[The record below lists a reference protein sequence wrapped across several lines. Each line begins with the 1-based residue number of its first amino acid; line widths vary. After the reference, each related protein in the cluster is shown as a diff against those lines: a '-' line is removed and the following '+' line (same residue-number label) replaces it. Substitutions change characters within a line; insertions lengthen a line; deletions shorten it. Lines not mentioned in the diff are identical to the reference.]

1 MKEMYH
7 KMSNIFL
14 VVAGS
19 GFHKCDF
26 FFLCRCPGVGVK
38 MREVTISEIVG
49 KYFSGVTTEDF

>member
-1 MKEMYH
+1 MT
-7 KMSNIFL
+7 
-14 VVAGS
+14 
-19 GFHKCDF
+19 